1 MPPLIIFLMPGLLAT
16 SVLLTGS
23 ATSAQN
29 QQSNHNVFFGFDFVL
44 QPLAIK
50 WACGGQREQDLSQIQ
65 TLVSAFPEDAE
76 QAELKSII
84 AALSNMASGPENLS
98 QILGAEVNDQQ
109 VDQLCAVAVS
119 LKIDWVTP
127 EVLVMADES
136 GAPEEQEKA
145 WADFFAVVEGFQ

>member
-1 MPPLIIFLMPGLLAT
+1 MHSFITFLMSGLLAF
-16 SVLLTGS
+16 SVTFAVS

-76 QAELKSII
+76 RAELKPIV
-84 AALSNMASGPENLS
+84 AALSNMASGPESLS

-109 VDQLCAVAVS
+109 IDQLCAVALS